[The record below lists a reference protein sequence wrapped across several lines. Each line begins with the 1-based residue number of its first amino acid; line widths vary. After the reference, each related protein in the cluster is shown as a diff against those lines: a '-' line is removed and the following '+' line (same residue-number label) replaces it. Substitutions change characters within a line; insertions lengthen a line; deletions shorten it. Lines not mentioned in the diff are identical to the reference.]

1 LGGAQVQAVVSISLW
16 LHVAAVV
23 TAIGGT
29 AFVVFVL
36 GPSMRRVSGES
47 QQQILAGV
55 RGRFF
60 PIVWGCIAIIV
71 VSGLAAAGSLQVLRP
86 SVLFNSVYGWL
97 LLTKILL
104 ALILFACA
112 LLITLPGE
120 GLARFRARAPQYQ
133 RMIVSIAVIIILI
146 AVSLRYMPR

>member
-1 LGGAQVQAVVSISLW
+1 VQQAVVSVSLW

-23 TAIGGT
+23 LAIGGT

-36 GPSMRRVSGES
+36 GPTMRRASGEA
-47 QQQILAGV
+47 QQQILTGV
-55 RGRFF
+55 RARFF
-60 PIVWGCIAIIV
+60 PIVWGCIAIII

-86 SVLFNSVYGWL
+86 AVLFSTPYGWL
-97 LLTKILL
+97 LSTKVLL

-120 GLARFRARAPQYQ
+120 RLSRFRSRAAQYQ
-133 RMIVSIAVIIILI
+133 RMIVSIAAIIILI
-146 AVSLRYMPR
+146 AVSLRSMPR

>member
-1 LGGAQVQAVVSISLW
+1 VQQAVVSVSLW

-23 TAIGGT
+23 LAIGGT
-29 AFVVFVL
+29 SFVVFVL
-36 GPSMRRVSGES
+36 GPSMRRTSGEA
-47 QQQILAGV
+47 QQQIFAGI

-60 PIVWGCIAIIV
+60 PIVWGCIAIIIL
-71 VSGLAAAGSLQVLRP
+71 SGLAAAGSLQVLRP
-86 SVLFNSVYGWL
+86 AVLFSTPYGWL
-97 LLTKILL
+97 LSIKIVL

-120 GLARFRARAPQYQ
+120 GLARFRARASQYQ
-133 RMIVSIAVIIILI
+133 RMIVGIAAIIILI